1 MDVGC
6 SGKGNAKEGNS
17 GGHRI
22 RCYGYW
28 RKFLSKYYPSL
39 PLSSHLCSSQNGK
52 NIFLRWRSCP
62 NQYNTCLWMLIRS
75 GKTEREAREIFVTP
89 RNPAYADRGHVMADG
104 LPAKANLPDT
114 HKQEKHELLFQQFGI
129 NYKKLPSMFCQ
140 GSCVLKRELCFEEGF
155 SALSEACQEANPR
168 SRRGINEQE
177 ANLKN
182 HRWS

>member
-140 GSCVLKRELCFEEGF
+140 GSCVLKRE
-155 SALSEACQEANPR
+155 EANPR
-168 SRRGINEQE
+168 SRRGINEQVLVLWPKSLME
-177 ANLKN
+177 FCMG
-182 HRWS
+182 